1 MPLNKA
7 EKIFFEKLAQQNDEN
22 ADQPAPGISVEMIR
36 DWSKTMVHL
45 AGPYA
50 DVPYDDIKLPVRDG
64 SEISVRF
71 FNPQLPSNRPCLFF
85 FPGCGYVA
93 DNFEINAIAA
103 SRIADYANAKVFMV
117 DLRKCPE
124 FPLPIPM
131 QDAFDVVEYI
141 SKNDKQFNIDP
152 NNMTVTGASSGAH
165 AAAYVA
171 NTSRLDADLNIRQ
184 QILLSGCFDL
194 TNSQNTY
201 TEVEKQD
208 GMFQRG
214 PIVDFIYEQWGV
226 KLNDP
231 AISMVFDNSLTDLP
245 KTVFLIP
252 EYDGLRNDA
261 ELYYRHLKDL
271 GSDVAR
277 IDLPGQTHNTI
288 FFRDV
293 LSDGED
299 PAKVI
304 ADLL

>member
-1 MPLNKA
+1 MPLNPA
-7 EKIFFEKLAQQNDEN
+7 EKAFFAQLAKQNAEN
-22 ADQPAPGISVEMIR
+22 TDAENPEISVQMIR

-50 DVPYDDIKLPVRDG
+50 DVPYQDMSLPVRDG
-64 SEISVRF
+64 TKVTARV
-71 FNPQLPSNRPCLFF
+71 FNPDVSGDRPCLFF

-103 SRIADYANAKVFMV
+103 SRIASYANAKVFMV
-117 DLRKCPE
+117 DLRRCPE

-131 QDAFDVVEYI
+131 QDAFDVVKHV
-141 SKNDKQFNIDP
+141 SDNAKAFKVDKQNISL
-152 NNMTVTGASSGAH
+152 TGASSGAH

-171 NTSRLDADLNIRQ
+171 NQSRAHQLPIRQ

-194 TNSQNTY
+194 TNSQRDFDDY
-201 TEVEKQD
+201 EAQD
-208 GMFQRG
+208 GLFQRG
-214 PIVDFIYEQWGV
+214 PVIDFIFDLWGID
-226 KLNDP
+226 KTDP
-231 AISMVFDNSLTDLP
+231 QISMIFDDSLTNLP

-261 ELYYRHLKDL
+261 EAYFKHLKKL
-271 GSDVAR
+271 GNDVTR

-288 FFRDV
+288 VFRDV

>member
-1 MPLNKA
+1 MPLNPA
-7 EKIFFEKLAQQNDEN
+7 EKAFFEQLAQQNAEN
-22 ADQPAPGISVEMIR
+22 TGTANQEVSLQMIR
-36 DWSKTMVHL
+36 DWSKTMVHQ

-50 DVPYDDIKLPVRDG
+50 DVPYQDMQLPVRDG
-64 SEISVRF
+64 ATVTARV
-71 FNPQLPSNRPCLFF
+71 FNPDVSTDRPCLFF

-103 SRIADYANAKVFMV
+103 SRIASYANAKVLMV
-117 DLRKCPE
+117 DLRRCPE
-124 FPLPIPM
+124 YPLPIPM
-131 QDAFDVVEYI
+131 QDAFDVVKHVSDNAEEF
-141 SKNDKQFNIDP
+141 KVDKQNISVSG
-152 NNMTVTGASSGAH
+152 TSSGSH

-171 NTSRLDADLNIRQ
+171 NQSRAHQLPIRQ

-194 TNSQNTY
+194 TNSQRDFDDY
-201 TEVEKQD
+201 EAQD
-208 GMFQRG
+208 GLFQRG
-214 PIVDFIYEQWGV
+214 PVIDFIFDLWGIE
-226 KLNDP
+226 KTDP
-231 AISMVFDNSLTDLP
+231 QISMIFDDSLTSLP

-261 ELYYRHLKDL
+261 EAYYKHLIRL
-271 GSDVAR
+271 GNDVSR

-288 FFRDV
+288 VFRDV